1 MTPREAPTENDMSK
15 EPETPFGDGRDASGR
30 FAKGNPGGPGNP
42 LAGRLSKLRSALV
55 GAVTEDDIRQIAE
68 ALVAAAKGGDMAAT
82 KELLLRTLGR
92 PVEADLIER
101 LERLE
106 AVLAGGARR

>member
-1 MTPREAPTENDMSK
+1 MTPPQK
-15 EPETPFGDGRDASGR
+15 QPFGDGRDASGR

-42 LAGRLSKLRSALV
+42 LAGRLSKLRAALV
-55 GAVTEDDIRQIAE
+55 EAVTEDDIKQIAE
-68 ALVAAAKGGDMAAT
+68 TLVGLAKDGDMAAT

-101 LERLE
+101 LERVEHLLE
-106 AVLAGGARR
+106 EQE